1 MKSLPP
7 FLYIVNN
14 IFPIHSVMSLFHLN
28 VYPTG
33 PLLRE
38 NLDVQDIP
46 IRQITDLSVNLS
58 GKDVSCVTDNGNIA

>member
-1 MKSLPP
+1 
-7 FLYIVNN
+7 
-14 IFPIHSVMSLFHLN
+14 MSLFHLN

-58 GKDVSCVTDNGNIA
+58 GKDVSCVTDNGNIAGNILGSVCNLKSM